1 MKFTAAGQEKCK
13 DLFNCFVKKNN
24 VVKRRKRIVITY
36 RPLDPDE
43 TEIRYSFYAA
53 DTTDVL
59 LVTEPGV
66 TKIGSVVLQTPDTL
80 KGLDRDIEVSL
91 YFIGTDVIAT
101 ARDVT
106 SGNIAQTTLDVY
118 PGIYKYV

>member
-91 YFIGTDVIAT
+91 YIYRNRCDCYSAGCYEREHCTDYLGRLPRHI
-101 ARDVT
+101 
-106 SGNIAQTTLDVY
+106 
-118 PGIYKYV
+118 